1 MFDFSSFL
9 SNKAFITE
17 DHHVYTYADL
27 LGLSER
33 FSEHLVP
40 RSLIFIGCENSLES
54 IVAYVS
60 CLRSGVVPLLL
71 SRDVPDET
79 LYHLEAIYHPR
90 YCWFPSRRDLLVKGK
105 EKYSLGGY
113 SLIQYDG
120 DSPVLPEGLALL
132 LTTSG
137 STGSPKLVRL
147 SHDNLKSNACSII
160 EYLKITSSEKAITSL
175 PMYYSYGLSVLN
187 SHLLAG
193 ATLLLTDKSYVQRE
207 FWKFVLEEKATS
219 FAGVPFTYEI
229 LKKMRF
235 EKFLPSSVKVMTQ
248 AGGKLNSSLIKFF
261 SEYARLHDIRFY
273 VMYGQT
279 EATARMSYLPAE
291 YTLNKVGSVGV
302 AIPGGHFSLIDED
315 GMRIVSPNVEG
326 ELVYEGSNVFWGY
339 AESLDDLFKGDEN
352 KGILYTGDL
361 AYVDSEGFYYIS
373 GRKKRFLKLYGNRIS
388 LDFVES
394 IVKDHCQE
402 CACVGSDDKLIV
414 YVTDLDKIDSI
425 KSVLSNR
432 VLINP
437 SAYEVRFIGKI
448 PRTDSGKIIY
458 SDLSII

>member
-1 MFDFSSFL
+1 
-9 SNKAFITE
+9 
-17 DHHVYTYADL
+17 
-27 LGLSER
+27 
-33 FSEHLVP
+33 
-40 RSLIFIGCENSLES
+40 
-54 IVAYVS
+54 
-60 CLRSGVVPLLL
+60 
-71 SRDVPDET
+71 
-79 LYHLEAIYHPR
+79 
-90 YCWFPSRRDLLVKGK
+90 
-105 EKYSLGGY
+105 
-113 SLIQYDG
+113 
-120 DSPVLPEGLALL
+120 
-132 LTTSG
+132 
-137 STGSPKLVRL
+137 
-147 SHDNLKSNACSII
+147 
-160 EYLKITSSEKAITSL
+160 
-175 PMYYSYGLSVLN
+175 
-187 SHLLAG
+187 
-193 ATLLLTDKSYVQRE
+193 
-207 FWKFVLEEKATS
+207 
-219 FAGVPFTYEI
+219 
-229 LKKMRF
+229 
-235 EKFLPSSVKVMTQ
+235 MTQ
-248 AGGKLNSSLIKFF
+248 AGGKLNSSLIKYF